1 MKLTPLSNEEAAR
14 SGFTVKAQILFTDVV
29 AGSAVNFLT
38 LNGATAPPNFGWV
51 VRQLAVRLVTASNAA
66 TTGTL
71 SVGDTASGT
80 QYLTTV
86 DVKGGVPGT
95 TGYFI
100 PTAANSFKVYT
111 ATTQKL
117 TFTYVETGAAATALA
132 FDIYVGL
139 YQLDKLADV
148 LPGSN

>member
-14 SGFTVKAQILFTDVV
+14 SGFTIKAAIVFADLV
-29 AGSAVNFLT
+29 AGSAVNFIT
-38 LNGATAPPNFGWV
+38 LDAATAPPNFGWV
-51 VRQLAVRLVTASNAA
+51 VRLLAVRLITASNAA

-86 DVKGGVPGT
+86 DIKGGVPGS
-95 TGYFI
+95 TGYFL
-100 PTAANSFKVYT
+100 AAASTNKVYT
-111 ATTQKL
+111 AATQKL
-117 TFTYVETGAAATALA
+117 TFTYAETGAASTTGA

-139 YQLDKLADV
+139 FQLDKLADV
-148 LPGSN
+148 LPGTN